1 MIIVFLSFAMY
12 FFKEEIGHKDKH
24 FLAKCQ
30 ILRPNI
36 LFFNIVLPSLVEA
49 VVKNNQIDATVDKVD
64 DIMEVMQYNV
74 MSLPALVVDGQVLAR
89 GQKSEKELL
98 EILK

>member
-1 MIIVFLSFAMY
+1 MVSSCACNQKYFA
-12 FFKEEIGHKDKH
+12 
-24 FLAKCQ
+24 
-30 ILRPNI
+30 
-36 LFFNIVLPSLVEA
+36 LVKS
-49 VVKNNQIDATVDKVD
+49 VVKNNQIDATVEKVD

-74 MSLPALVVDGQVLAR
+74 MSLPALVVDGQIVVR

>member
-1 MIIVFLSFAMY
+1 MKQIKVLVSSCACNQKYFA
-12 FFKEEIGHKDKH
+12 
-24 FLAKCQ
+24 
-30 ILRPNI
+30 
-36 LFFNIVLPSLVEA
+36 LVES
-49 VVKNNQIDATVDKVD
+49 VVKNNQIDATVEKVD

-74 MSLPALVVDGQVLAR
+74 MSLPALVVDATVIAK